1 MNTRTEKEEEESKEE
16 GRFDAG
22 VTFHGAVTFHG
33 PMFDIHDNQHV
44 ETHVHYAHPGGTA
57 HLVTPSEQRLKEAL
71 ERLLAAT
78 DASGKRIFA
87 QQYQWYAVWKVLQ
100 EYQCPKNFQAFAE
113 TMQDLLGTTDPPC
126 KAESFRKMGND
137 VPGAAANLAYWE
149 AHKNKAEGQF
159 KQLIRVALTLK
170 ALLAQG

>member
-1 MNTRTEKEEEESKEE
+1 
-16 GRFDAG
+16 
-22 VTFHGAVTFHG
+22 
-33 PMFDIHDNQHV
+33 
-44 ETHVHYAHPGGTA
+44 
-57 HLVTPSEQRLKEAL
+57 
-71 ERLLAAT
+71 
-78 DASGKRIFA
+78 
-87 QQYQWYAVWKVLQ
+87 
-100 EYQCPKNFQAFAE
+100 
-113 TMQDLLGTTDPPC
+113 MQDLLGTTDPPC